1 MKKLRTIVFI
11 LLASCATTSV
21 IAAGSD
27 FAGPYVGLRMTIAGA
42 AVDGTVS
49 DSNSDKSEGAIGGVF
64 GATGGELGYTLP
76 LGDSPGFISVGASF
90 ISGGATFKVDA
101 GTGAGRGDTNDATIE
116 IKDHW
121 SAYIAP
127 GFAISDSAAVY
138 IKGGY
143 AHADVNWE
151 GDIQQGPKW
160 IEGFTGAIGT
170 KTMTSTGLFI
180 QTEAG
185 LNLYDDVNFT
195 RKGTGGTG
203 DDSGTVADDGG
214 TASGYPYVAYG
225 AITIG
230 MKF

>member
-1 MKKLRTIVFI
+1 MKKLKTIVFI
-11 LLASCATTSV
+11 LLASFATTSV

-27 FAGPYVGLRMTIAGA
+27 FAGPYVGVRMTVAGA
-42 AVDGTVS
+42 VVDGS
-49 DSNSDKSEGAIGGVF
+49 ASNSSSETTEGAIGGIF
-64 GATGGELGYTLP
+64 AATGGEAGYTLP
-76 LGDSPGFISVGASF
+76 LGDSPGFVSVGASF
-90 ISGGATFKVDA
+90 ISGGATFAIDA
-101 GTGAGRGDTNDATIE
+101 GAGAGRGSTNDATIE

-127 GFAISDSAAVY
+127 GFAISDTAAVY

-151 GDIQQGPKW
+151 GDISQGPKW

-170 KTMTSTGLFI
+170 KTMTAGGLFI

-185 LNLYDDVNFT
+185 VNLYDEVNFT
-195 RKGTGGTG
+195 RKAQSSDTSTVQSGGNAVG
-203 DDSGTVADDGG
+203 R
-214 TASGYPYVAYG
+214 PMVAYG